1 MNKESSFNKSKRRT
15 FMKYIFF
22 LIPLL
27 FLFFGCSSSRQVSRV
42 STDTDVDLSGN
53 WNDTDSR
60 LVAEQMIS
68 SVTTK
73 PWLNDFTS
81 QNSRKPAVI
90 VGTVRNL
97 SSEHI
102 QTDAFIDD
110 IEREL
115 VNSGKVTFVASK
127 GERQEVRQ
135 ERLDQQTNAT
145 EETAKKLAAETGAD
159 YMLQGSI
166 KDIVDRSGGTEV
178 KFYQVDMELID
189 LQSNEKVWI
198 DTKKIKKVIDRPS
211 SSW

>member
-1 MNKESSFNKSKRRT
+1 
-15 FMKYIFF
+15 MKNI
-22 LIPLL
+22 LL
-27 FLFFGCSSSRQVSRV
+27 AALLSYLFFGCSSSRQVSRV
-42 STDTDVDLSGN
+42 STDTDIDLSGR

-60 LVAEQMIS
+60 LVAGQMVTS
-68 SVTTK
+68 LTTK
-73 PWLNDFTS
+73 PWLDNFTS
-81 QNSRKPAVI
+81 QNAKKPAVI
-90 VGTVRNL
+90 VGTIRNL

-102 QTDAFIDD
+102 ETGTFVDD

-115 VNSGKVTFVASK
+115 VNNGKVAFVASK
-127 GERQEVRQ
+127 KERQEVRE
-135 ERLDQQTNAT
+135 ERLDQQSNAT

-189 LQSNEKVWI
+189 LQSNEKVWM

>member
-1 MNKESSFNKSKRRT
+1 M
-15 FMKYIFF
+15 I
-22 LIPLL
+22 
-27 FLFFGCSSSRQVSRV
+27 LFFVAVSVIVAGCSSSRQVSRV
-42 STDTDVDLSGN
+42 STDANVDLSGK

-68 SVTTK
+68 SLTTK
-73 PWLNDFTS
+73 PWLDNFTS
-81 QNSRKPAVI
+81 QNSRKPAMI

-102 QTDAFIDD
+102 QTDAFIED

-135 ERLDQQTNAT
+135 ERLEQQTNAS

-166 KDIVDRSGGTEV
+166 KDIVDRVEGKEV
-178 KFYQVDMELID
+178 KFYQVDMVLVD
-189 LQSNEKVWI
+189 LQSSEKVWI

>member
-1 MNKESSFNKSKRRT
+1 MRIISLCIVVVSVT
-15 FMKYIFF
+15 
-22 LIPLL
+22 L
-27 FLFFGCSSSRQVSRV
+27 FGCSSSRQVTRV
-42 STDTDVDLSGN
+42 STDTNVDLSGK

-68 SVTTK
+68 SLTTR
-73 PWLNDFTS
+73 PWLDNFTS

-90 VGTVRNL
+90 VGMVRNL

-127 GERQEVRQ
+127 GERKEIRE
-135 ERLDQQTNAT
+135 ERLDQQSNAS

-166 KDIVDRSGGTEV
+166 KDIVDRVEGTEV

-189 LQSNEKVWI
+189 LQSNEKVWME
-198 DTKKIKKVIDRPS
+198 TKKIKKVIERPG

>member
-1 MNKESSFNKSKRRT
+1 
-15 FMKYIFF
+15 MKYIFF

>member
-1 MNKESSFNKSKRRT
+1 
-15 FMKYIFF
+15 MKYKMFLI

-27 FLFFGCSSSRQVSRV
+27 LIGCSSSRQVSRV
-42 STDTDVDLSGN
+42 SADTDVDLSGN

-68 SVTTK
+68 SLTTK
-73 PWLNDFTS
+73 PWLDDFTS
-81 QNSRKPAVI
+81 QNSKKPAVI

-127 GERQEVRQ
+127 KERQEVRQ

-145 EETAKKLAAETGAD
+145 EESAKKLAAETGAD

-166 KDIVDRSGGTEV
+166 KDIVDRVEGKEV
-178 KFYQVDMELID
+178 KYYQVDMVLVD
-189 LQSNEKVWI
+189 LQTSEKVWM

>member
-1 MNKESSFNKSKRRT
+1 
-15 FMKYIFF
+15 MKYIFF
-22 LIPLL
+22 LVPLS
-27 FLFFGCSSSRQVSRV
+27 FLIFGCSSSRQVSRV
-42 STDTDVDLSGN
+42 STDTDIDLSGK

-60 LVAEQMIS
+60 LVAEQMVS
-68 SVTTK
+68 SLTTK
-73 PWLNDFTS
+73 PWLDNFTS
-81 QNSRKPAVI
+81 QNSKKPAVI

-127 GERQEVRQ
+127 GERKEVRQ
-135 ERLDQQTNAT
+135 ERLDQQSNAS
-145 EETAKKLAAETGAD
+145 EETAKKLADETGAD

-189 LQSNEKVWI
+189 LQTNEKVWI
-198 DTKKIKKVIDRPS
+198 DTKKIKKVIERPS

>member
-1 MNKESSFNKSKRRT
+1 
-15 FMKYIFF
+15 MKFIFF
-22 LIPLL
+22 LVPLS
-27 FLFFGCSSSRQVSRV
+27 FLIFGCSSSRQVSRV
-42 STDTDVDLSGN
+42 STDTDVDLSGK

-68 SVTTK
+68 SLTTR
-73 PWLNDFTS
+73 PWLDDFTS
-81 QNSRKPAVI
+81 KNSKKPAVI
-90 VGTVRNL
+90 VGTVRNF

-102 QTDAFIDD
+102 QTDAFIND

-135 ERLDQQTNAT
+135 ERLDQQSNAT

-166 KDIVDRSGGTEV
+166 KDIVDRVERKEV

-189 LQSNEKVWI
+189 LQTNEKIWI

>member
-1 MNKESSFNKSKRRT
+1 
-15 FMKYIFF
+15 MKYIFF
-22 LIPLL
+22 IVPLS
-27 FLFFGCSSSRQVSRV
+27 FFIIGCSSSRQVTRV

-60 LVAEQMIS
+60 LVAEQMILS
-68 SVTTK
+68 LTTK
-73 PWLNDFTS
+73 PWLDNFTS
-81 QNSRKPAVI
+81 QNSKKPAVI

-135 ERLDQQTNAT
+135 ERLDQQSNAT

-178 KFYQVDMELID
+178 KFYQVDMVLID
-189 LQSNEKVWI
+189 LQSSEKVWM
-198 DTKKIKKVIDRPS
+198 DTKKIKKVIERPS

>member
-1 MNKESSFNKSKRRT
+1 
-15 FMKYIFF
+15 MKYAFL
-22 LIPLL
+22 LIPLSV
-27 FLFFGCSSSRQVSRV
+27 FVFGCSSSRQVSRV
-42 STDTDVDLSGN
+42 STDSNIDLSGK

-60 LVAEQMIS
+60 LVAEQMVTS
-68 SVTTK
+68 LTTK
-73 PWLNDFTS
+73 PWLDNFNTE
-81 QNSRKPAVI
+81 NSRKPSVI

-102 QTDAFIDD
+102 QTDAFIED
-110 IEREL
+110 IQREL

-127 GERQEVRQ
+127 KERQEVRQ
-135 ERLDQQTNAT
+135 ERLDQQSNAT

-166 KDIVDRSGGTEV
+166 KDIVDRVEGTEV

-189 LQSNEKVWI
+189 LQSNEKIWM
-198 DTKKIKKVIDRPS
+198 DTKKIKKVIDRPG

>member
-1 MNKESSFNKSKRRT
+1 MKRIFSLIVLSF
-15 FMKYIFF
+15 FV
-22 LIPLL
+22 
-27 FLFFGCSSSRQVSRV
+27 FGCSSSRQVSRV
-42 STDTDVDLSGN
+42 STDTNVDLSGK

-73 PWLNDFTS
+73 PWLGDFTS

-127 GERQEVRQ
+127 KERQEVRQ
-135 ERLDQQTNAT
+135 ERLDQQSNST

-166 KDIVDRSGGTEV
+166 KDIVDRVEGTEV

-189 LQSNEKVWI
+189 LQTNEKVWI
-198 DTKKIKKVIDRPS
+198 DTKKIKKVIERAG